1 VNKTILSLVK
11 ISSIAFFASA
21 VLMSITILVF
31 IIIGFN
37 DKKIIDTIVLMILAS
52 TAFSFL
58 LYIIANAIV
67 ITNKLFTK
75 IRTKYPNIKNLEN
88 PPKKLLV
95 SLAVLGVLIA
105 TAFVVDE
112 KSINEQNSDKFPDAN
127 DVSSWYLPK
136 PSNDEK
142 NLKKYSFVSSTTTYP
157 LTYENIANGKIAL
170 KGLAIELNPLESG
183 LEQMGHILFKNGEVS
198 DCFDSNYDQS
208 TCENFTK
215 GMLRLHDV
223 IDISQ
228 EIKLPNHS
236 DEEYGLLAGFT
247 ILEYTK
253 GSEIKLQLVSLHSAG
268 NNIYSIQEKTD
279 VDLPI
284 GNKYSLVYDG
294 AKSPLKALLYYYLEV
309 KSDTNKKEFVFIGRN
324 VRWGPIYE
332 FLERSGEVIFGKFN
346 HTKMDLDDFGVT
358 KQINLGILNIPYH
371 VDSFSLS
378 ESYGSNLFYQWDVK
392 NDLEMYHK
400 DDCGVP
406 YTFSDIS
413 LGVGSNLDIL
423 TRLDVSIPNQKI
435 FYNLTTVR
443 YGYDPA
449 KWGTVTDVINVDDYR
464 NAIINGKPFD
474 DYATELQIIAG
485 TSVRHTLP
493 FNSPRPCETL
503 TREQYQW
510 IKDNNIYTL
519 GFSYDRDHVLTP
531 VQKNFIRNTLE
542 EIIIG
547 ANYVPA
553 SATVE

>member
-1 VNKTILSLVK
+1 MVISKIFNKIK
-11 ISSIAFFASA
+11 
-21 VLMSITILVF
+21 
-31 IIIGFN
+31 
-37 DKKIIDTIVLMILAS
+37 
-52 TAFSFL
+52 
-58 LYIIANAIV
+58 
-67 ITNKLFTK
+67 
-75 IRTKYPNIKNLEN
+75 TKYPNIKNFQK

-95 SLAVLGVLIA
+95 GFAVLGVLIT

-112 KSINEQNSDKFPDAN
+112 KSINEQNLDKFPDAN
-127 DVSSWYLPK
+127 DLSSWYLPQ
-136 PSNDEK
+136 PSDGEK

-157 LTYENIANGKIAL
+157 LTYENIANGNIAL
-170 KGLAIELNPLESG
+170 SGFPLVADENNNRNSLG
-183 LEQMGHILFKNGEVS
+183 YLLFKDGGVASCWPYGTE
-198 DCFDSNYDQS
+198 DECRY
-208 TCENFTK
+208 FTE

-223 IDISQ
+223 IDISK
-228 EIKLPNHS
+228 EIRLPNLN
-236 DEEYGLLAGFT
+236 DEEYGLLAGFA
-247 ILEYTK
+247 ILEYSK

-279 VDLPI
+279 VDLPT

-294 AKSPLKALLYYYLEV
+294 AKSPFEASLYYYLEV

-324 VRWGPIYE
+324 VRWGPVYE

-346 HTKMDLDDFGVT
+346 HIKMDLNDFGVT
-358 KQINLGILNIPYH
+358 KQINLGSFNISH
-371 VDSFSLS
+371 HADSFSLS
-378 ESYGSNLFYQWDVK
+378 KSYGSNLFYQWDVK